1 MSSSKI
7 LKKKKKNARQSHNI
21 KENFYLTHPEAD
33 LNRIRTLSS
42 VLYQIRNIQVI
53 EYKEARV
60 KESGRQKRVSAKSNF
75 KDKAVDIV
83 KKKKKICLNIGY
95 SCK

>member
-7 LKKKKKNARQSHNI
+7 LKKKRNARQLHSS
-21 KENFYLTHPEAD
+21 KENFYLTHPEVD

-42 VLYQIRNIQVI
+42 VLYQIRNVQAI

-75 KDKAVDIV
+75 KDKALDI
-83 KKKKKICLNIGY
+83 KKKKMCSNIGY